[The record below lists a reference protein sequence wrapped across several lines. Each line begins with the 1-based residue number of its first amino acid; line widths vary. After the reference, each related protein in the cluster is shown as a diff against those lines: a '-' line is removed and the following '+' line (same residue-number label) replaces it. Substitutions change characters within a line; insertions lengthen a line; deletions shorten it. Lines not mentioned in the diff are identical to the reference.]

1 MNNIS
6 YAKIYICV
14 LVIPFNFIFP
24 LSTPLFPFS
33 NPNFIFY
40 APLPLNFPES
50 PKISLLPILITF
62 IHCWH
67 LTPLG
72 QATNPPLH
80 SPSLCLIATY
90 YTHFIK
96 QRFSTIFINIRASVR
111 VRQSLIV

>member
-1 MNNIS
+1 MYFERNYVNNTWLARIS
-6 YAKIYICV
+6 EIICFAV
-14 LVIPFNFIFP
+14 WDFGTFP
-24 LSTPLFPFS
+24 ILA
-33 NPNFIFY
+33 NFIFY
-40 APLPLNFPES
+40 APLPLNFPET

-96 QRFSTIFINIRASVR
+96 QRFSTIFINIRASDLDKV
-111 VRQSLIV
+111 